1 MDRRTFVGIVESG
14 LLAHTYAAG
23 AQQEG
28 KLSEPR
34 RVAWFGSGRGGVPS
48 PFFDSFLASMRE
60 SGWIE
65 GQNLALRAFFTHG
78 SVENADHLARQML
91 ATGPEV
97 IVVHGRDVGAV
108 HRAKPTGPVAFAF
121 SGNPVDAGFVESL
134 ARPGTNFTGV
144 TFMSLE
150 LAGKRIELLRE
161 LAPQIR
167 RLAVLARPEHPGEHR
182 ERAATEEVVN
192 KLGIALAYVPIRLA
206 SELDGALQE
215 IKRRNCDA
223 LIAFPDGV
231 TLDSSGRIAS
241 YATQQGIATV
251 SGWGS
256 FADNGFLLSYGP
268 NLHDSYRRLA
278 RYVDRILRGDKP
290 QELPVELPRSVEL
303 VLNMRTARSLGL
315 AIPKS
320 VLLRADRVI
329 E

>member
-1 MDRRTFVGIVESG
+1 MKSDRRTVLGTLV
-14 LLAHTYAAG
+14 AVAATSMMAR
-23 AQQEG
+23 AQT
-28 KLSEPR
+28 EPR

-48 PFFDSFLASMRE
+48 PFFASFRAAMRE

-65 GQNLALRAFFTHG
+65 GQNLALRVFLADGF
-78 SVENADHLARQML
+78 VEDADQLARQML
-91 ATGPEV
+91 ATSPEL
-97 IVVHGRDVGAV
+97 IVVHGRDVNAV
-108 HRAKPTGPVAFAF
+108 HRAKPAGPVAFAF

-144 TFMSLE
+144 TLMSLE

-182 ERAATEEVVN
+182 ERAATEEVVG
-192 KLGIALAYVPIRLA
+192 KLGIEMAYVPIRSA
-206 SELDGALQE
+206 SELDGALQT

-231 TLDSSGRIAS
+231 TLDNSGHIAK
-241 YATQQGIATV
+241 YAAEEGIATI

-278 RYVDRILRGDKP
+278 RYADRILRGDKP

-303 VLNMRTARSLGL
+303 VLNARTARSLGL